1 MPLPHSRPRASPPPF
16 DTLSR
21 SPCACRTLSSSLC
34 DRVSRVSAPPRRGTR
49 TSGLFHGGLE
59 AWTPREA
66 RGTHSRL
73 DRCFSPAHGAS
84 SAPRCQYTSSRISAR
99 RRAPTAALVP
109 GSDRGALFLGQNT
122 RHSHFPV
129 AALPLRAALGMPRE
143 APRAHRSRVELLFVS
158 FRTVKVGWRPRHSR
172 GNPPAH
178 CTAQRDRASCF
189 GRRMPIVFVFVANA
203 EGSSQLSPAWH

>member
-21 SPCACRTLSSSLC
+21 TPCACRTLSSSLC

-59 AWTPREA
+59 AWTPRET

-143 APRAHRSRVELLFVS
+143 APRPTGPIEGRAIAAMSVCAALAHEHGVA
-158 FRTVKVGWRPRHSR
+158 
-172 GNPPAH
+172 PAS
-178 CTAQRDRASCF
+178 A
-189 GRRMPIVFVFVANA
+189 
-203 EGSSQLSPAWH
+203 SQLASPQHSKRRPIRHIFLGRDDRER